1 MAYFELALQKDPNF
15 AMAYA
20 GIASVWSF
28 RQQMQFVTPAEAAPP
43 LKGAVAKA
51 LELDGTLA
59 EAHYLLA
66 AQYAWT
72 DWNWAAAETE
82 FWRAIELSPNYAE
95 ARAFYSHY
103 LAIVGRPTEAMEQI
117 ELATQ
122 LDPVSDL
129 IQTLYGVILQN
140 AGRFDEAIEQ
150 FRNALRTAPTS
161 PLALISLARS
171 LDRAGRYEEAFA
183 AEKAIGAARGDRAAI
198 EALDRGYLEGGYRT
212 ALRHVADT
220 LSARAGGL
228 APVNVAVLYLRAGED
243 QQGLHWLE
251 RAYESRDP
259 NLPYVSNAP
268 FYESIRRDPR
278 FQLLLQRMDLARR

>member
-1 MAYFELALQKDPNF
+1 
-15 AMAYA
+15 
-20 GIASVWSF
+20 
-28 RQQMQFVTPAEAAPP
+28 
-43 LKGAVAKA
+43 
-51 LELDGTLA
+51 
-59 EAHYLLA
+59 LA

-82 FWRAIELSPNYAE
+82 FRRAIELSPNYAE

-150 FRNALRTAPTS
+150 FRNALKTAPTS
-161 PLALISLARS
+161 PLALIILARS

-183 AEKAIGAARGDRAAI
+183 AEKAIRAASGDRAAI

-228 APVNVAVLYLRAGED
+228 APVNVAVLFLRAGED